1 MKIYFIGI
9 GGIGMSALA
18 RYYRA
23 QEYIVVGSDLSKSEI
38 IDDLTK
44 EGFNIKLGKHRGQN
58 ITKDIDLVIYS
69 AAILDKNPELKKA
82 KAFGIATK
90 RYSTALGELTNGY
103 YSICV
108 AGAHGKSTTAAM
120 LSLVLIRAGLS
131 PTVIIGTKLREFG
144 NSNFYDGGKKASA
157 NFKKPILI
165 IEADEWSGSFLSY
178 ASDIA
183 IITNIEKEHLD
194 YYKNFNNVIN
204 AFKIFSSHIKKGG
217 TLILNKDSKG
227 VLKMVNSLSE
237 DNEVRR
243 IFYQLSESEDRKIK
257 KILSVPGKHNRSNA
271 LAVITTATALNIK
284 KDTVID
290 AIADY
295 RGSWRRFEISKK
307 IINYKKIT
315 IINDYA
321 HHPTEVMATIQAVKE
336 KYHKKKIC
344 VLFQPHQRQRMF
356 YLFKKFVGAFDGID
370 NLIVV
375 DIYEV
380 EGREKNNIETSSN
393 ELVLAIKERWIKKG
407 LDPDRVIYLKEKLPK
422 VAQVAIWDTKKNGIL
437 LILGAGNIWEINR
450 YF

>member
-23 QEYIVVGSDLSKSEI
+23 QKHTVVGSDLSKSEI
-38 IDDLTK
+38 IDDLIN
-44 EGFNIKLGKHRGQN
+44 EGFNIKLGKHNGQN
-58 ITKDIDLVIYS
+58 ITENIDLVIYS

-82 KAFGIATK
+82 KEVGIATK
-90 RYSTALGELTNGY
+90 RYSTVLGELTNSH

-144 NSNFYDGGKKASA
+144 NSNFYDGGKKAST

-165 IEADEWSGSFLSY
+165 LEADEWSGSFLNY
-178 ASDIA
+178 AADMA
-183 IITNIEKEHLD
+183 IITNIEREHLD
-194 YYKNFNNVIN
+194 YYKNFKNVIN
-204 AFKIFSSHIKKGG
+204 AFRIFSSHIKKEG

-237 DNEVRR
+237 DNEARR

-271 LAVITTATALNIK
+271 LAVIAAATVLKIK
-284 KDTVID
+284 KDIVID

-295 RGSWRRFEISKK
+295 RGSWRRFDISEK
-307 IINYKKIT
+307 IINHKKIT

-321 HHPTEVMATIQAVKE
+321 HHPTEIIATIQAVKE
-336 KYHKKKIC
+336 KYHKKEIC

-356 YLFKKFVGAFDGID
+356 YLFKDFVSAFDGID

-380 EGREKNNIETSSN
+380 EGREKNNVETSSN
-393 ELVLAIKERWIKKG
+393 ELVLAIKERWTRKG
-407 LDPDRVIYLKEKLPK
+407 LDSGKAMYLKEKLPK
-422 VAQVAIWDTKKNGIL
+422 VAQVVMEHAKNNGVL
-437 LILGAGNIWEINR
+437 LIMGAGDIWEINR
-450 YF
+450 HF